1 MARQQTANVGRSL
14 SSIAGEEA
22 IDLEGLSAP
31 EMVKI
36 WEARVGGTPPC
47 RSQPQLLRL
56 LLAARLQGGDGDSR
70 AGLVRKRLVTL
81 AAKFAQD
88 PDHEPSANLGLRPGI
103 ELVRIWKG
111 VAHRVQVL
119 PDGFLW
125 NGRKWA
131 SLSVI
136 AREITG
142 TPWSGPAFFKL
153 KRKAVA

>member
-1 MARQQTANVGRSL
+1 MAQRRTINGVQDPTIVTT
-14 SSIAGEEA
+14 
-22 IDLEGLSAP
+22 GLVAQLDRLTAP
-31 EMVKI
+31 EMVKL
-36 WEARVGGTPPC
+36 WDKHVGGEVRC

-56 LLAARLQGGDGDSR
+56 LLAVRLQDAAGG
-70 AGLVRKRLVTL
+70 AGAGRVHKRLLTL
-81 AAKFAQD
+81 ATKFAAD
-88 PDHEPSANLGLRPGI
+88 PSHEPSANLGLRPGI
-103 ELVRIWKG
+103 ELVRAWKG

-125 NGRKWA
+125 SGRKWA

-153 KRKAVA
+153 KRRAAA